1 MICTLIKILLNM
13 AEREGKTFFF
23 DGGQEEALQFTVQD

>member
-13 AEREGKTFFF
+13 AEREKDIFF

>member
-13 AEREGKTFFF
+13 AERKTSFF